1 MTKEAAKNVG
11 LVINLIVVLLVAFID
26 DYLFKTFDLQYLKF
40 EFKDSFLWNITHKI
54 LGDLLPEMLTTG
66 IVVGIIAYL
75 IYLSWSCRSCT
86 GNLISKLTGG
96 DS

>member
-11 LVINLIVVLLVAFID
+11 LVINLIVVLMVAFID

-66 IVVGIIAYL
+66 IVVAIIAYL

-86 GNLISKLTGG
+86 GSLISKLTGG

>member
-1 MTKEAAKNVG
+1 MTKDAAKNVG
-11 LVINLIVVLLVAFID
+11 LVINLIVVLMVAFID

-66 IVVGIIAYL
+66 IVVAIIAYL
-75 IYLSWSCRSCT
+75 IYLSWSCRACT
-86 GNLISKLTGG
+86 GSLISKLTGG
-96 DS
+96 NS

>member
-11 LVINLIVVLLVAFID
+11 LVINLIVVLMISFID
-26 DYLFKTFDLQYLKF
+26 DYLFKTFDLQYLKL

-66 IVVGIIAYL
+66 IVVAIIAYL
-75 IYLSWSCRSCT
+75 IYLSWSCRACT
-86 GNLISKLTGG
+86 GSLISKLTGG
-96 DS
+96 NS

>member
-1 MTKEAAKNVG
+1 MTKETAKNVG
-11 LVINLIVVLLVAFID
+11 LVINLIVVLMVAFID

-66 IVVGIIAYL
+66 IVVAVVAYL
-75 IYLSWSCRSCT
+75 IYLSWSCRACT
-86 GNLISKLTGG
+86 GSLISKLTGG

>member
-1 MTKEAAKNVG
+1 MTKDAAKNVG

-66 IVVGIIAYL
+66 IVVAVVAYL
-75 IYLSWSCRSCT
+75 IYLSWSCRACT
-86 GNLISKLTGG
+86 GSLISKLTGG
-96 DS
+96 NS

>member
-1 MTKEAAKNVG
+1 MTKDAAKNVG
-11 LVINLIVVLLVAFID
+11 LVINLIVVLMVAFID

-66 IVVGIIAYL
+66 IVVAVVAYL
-75 IYLSWSCRSCT
+75 IYLSWSCRACT
-86 GNLISKLTGG
+86 GSLISKLTGG

>member
-1 MTKEAAKNVG
+1 MTKKAAKNIG
-11 LVINLIVVLLVAFID
+11 LVINLIVVLMVAFID

-66 IVVGIIAYL
+66 IVVAVVAYL
-75 IYLSWSCRSCT
+75 IYLSWSCRACT
-86 GNLISKLTGG
+86 GSLISKLTGG
-96 DS
+96 NS

>member
-1 MTKEAAKNVG
+1 MTKDAAKNVG
-11 LVINLIVVLLVAFID
+11 LVINLIVVLMVAFID

-54 LGDLLPEMLTTG
+54 LGDLLPEMLTAG
-66 IVVGIIAYL
+66 VVVAITLYL

>member
-11 LVINLIVVLLVAFID
+11 LVINLIVVLMVAFID

-40 EFKDSFLWNITHKI
+40 EFKDSFLWNTIHKI

-66 IVVGIIAYL
+66 IVVAVVAYL
-75 IYLSWSCRSCT
+75 IYLSWSCRACT
-86 GNLISKLTGG
+86 GSLISKLTGG

>member
-11 LVINLIVVLLVAFID
+11 LVINLIVVLMVAFID

-66 IVVGIIAYL
+66 IVVAVVAYL
-75 IYLSWSCRSCT
+75 IYLSWSCRACT
-86 GNLISKLTGG
+86 GSLISKLTGG
-96 DS
+96 NS

>member
-1 MTKEAAKNVG
+1 MTKDAAKNVG
-11 LVINLIVVLLVAFID
+11 LVINLIVVLMVAFID

-66 IVVGIIAYL
+66 IVVAVVAYL
-75 IYLSWSCRSCT
+75 IYLSWSCRACT
-86 GNLISKLTGG
+86 GSLISKLTGG
-96 DS
+96 NS

>member
-1 MTKEAAKNVG
+1 MTKDAAKNVG
-11 LVINLIVVLLVAFID
+11 LVINLIVVLMISFID

-40 EFKDSFLWNITHKI
+40 EFKDSFLWNIIHKI

-66 IVVGIIAYL
+66 IVVAIIAYL
-75 IYLSWSCRSCT
+75 IYLSWSCRACT
-86 GNLISKLTGG
+86 GSLISKLTGG

>member
-11 LVINLIVVLLVAFID
+11 LVINLIVVLMVAFID
-26 DYLFKTFDLQYLKF
+26 DYLFKTFDLQYLKL

-66 IVVGIIAYL
+66 IVVAVVAYL
-75 IYLSWSCRSCT
+75 IYLSWSCRACT
-86 GNLISKLTGG
+86 GSLISKLTGG

>member
-1 MTKEAAKNVG
+1 MTKDAAKNVG
-11 LVINLIVVLLVAFID
+11 LVINLIVVLMVAFID

-54 LGDLLPEMLTTG
+54 LGDLLHEMLTTG
-66 IVVGIIAYL
+66 IVVAVVAYL
-75 IYLSWSCRSCT
+75 IYLSWSCRACT
-86 GNLISKLTGG
+86 GSLISKLTGG

>member
-1 MTKEAAKNVG
+1 MTKDAAKNVG
-11 LVINLIVVLLVAFID
+11 FVINLIVVLMVAFID
-26 DYLFKTFDLQYLKF
+26 DYLFKTFDLQYLKL

-66 IVVGIIAYL
+66 IVVAVVAYL
-75 IYLSWSCRSCT
+75 IYLSWSCRACT
-86 GNLISKLTGG
+86 ASLISKLTGG

>member
-11 LVINLIVVLLVAFID
+11 LAINLIVVLMVAFID

-66 IVVGIIAYL
+66 IVVAVVAYL
-75 IYLSWSCRSCT
+75 IYLSWSCRACT
-86 GNLISKLTGG
+86 GSLISKLTGG

>member
-11 LVINLIVVLLVAFID
+11 LVINLIVVLMISFID

-66 IVVGIIAYL
+66 IVVAIIAYL
-75 IYLSWSCRSCT
+75 IYLSWSCRACT
-86 GNLISKLTGG
+86 GSLISKLTGG
-96 DS
+96 NS